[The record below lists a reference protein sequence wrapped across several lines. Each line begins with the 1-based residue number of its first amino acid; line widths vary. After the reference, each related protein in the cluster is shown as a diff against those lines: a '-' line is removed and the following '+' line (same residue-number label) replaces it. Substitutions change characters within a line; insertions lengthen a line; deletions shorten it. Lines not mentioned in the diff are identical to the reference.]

1 MGQEI
6 NLMINYPRT
15 KRDVRSRGSEKT
27 DADRAL
33 ACEFGKDFFDGDRR
47 NGYGG
52 FNYNERVWK
61 DVVPSFQ
68 QHYGLTGVSTLL
80 DVGCAKGF
88 MISDFAR
95 DIPGIDVRGVDISEY
110 AIQQAK
116 HDVSDRVSVA
126 NAIDLPFEDSS
137 FDLVISITTIHNL
150 EGDDLVAA
158 LREIMRV
165 SRGGAFITV
174 DAYRNDEEKKAM
186 FAWNLRRRP
195 FFMWMSGKRYLIR
208 LAILVITTG
217 LCPRGGIGPFRKTN

>member
-1 MGQEI
+1 MGHEI

-15 KRDVRSRGSEKT
+15 KRDVKARGAEKT

-33 ACEFGKDFFDGDRR
+33 AREFGKEFFDGDRR

-52 FNYNERVWK
+52 FHYNERFWK

-68 QHYGLTGVSTLL
+68 QHYGLTGDSALL

-110 AIQQAK
+110 AIQHAK
-116 HDVSDRVSVA
+116 DDVRDRVTVA
-126 NAIDLPFEDSS
+126 NAVDLPFEDNR

-150 EGDDLVAA
+150 AGDNLIAS

-165 SRGGAFITV
+165 SRGGAYITV
-174 DAYRNDEEKKAM
+174 DAYRNDEEKEAM
-186 FAWNLRRRP
+186 FAWNLTAKTILHVDEWKEV
-195 FFMWMSGKRYLIR
+195 FDQAGYTGDYYWFM
-208 LAILVITTG
+208 
-217 LCPRGGIGPFRKTN
+217 P

>member
-15 KRDVRSRGSEKT
+15 KRDVKSRGSEKT

-52 FNYNERVWK
+52 FHYNERFWK

-68 QHYGLTGVSTLL
+68 QHYSLTGDSTLL

-116 HDVSDRVSVA
+116 HDISDRVSVA

-150 EGDDLVAA
+150 EGNDLVAA

-186 FAWNLRRRP
+186 FAWNLTAKTILHVDEWKEV
-195 FFMWMSGKRYLIR
+195 FDQAGYSGDYYWFM
-208 LAILVITTG
+208 
-217 LCPRGGIGPFRKTN
+217 P

>member
-52 FNYNERVWK
+52 FNYNERFWK

-68 QHYGLTGVSTLL
+68 QHYGLTGDSTLL

-116 HDVSDRVSVA
+116 HDVSDCVSVA

-150 EGDDLVAA
+150 EGNDLVAA

-186 FAWNLRRRP
+186 FAWNLTAKTILHVDEWKEV
-195 FFMWMSGKRYLIR
+195 FDQAGYSGDYYWFM
-208 LAILVITTG
+208 
-217 LCPRGGIGPFRKTN
+217 P

>member
-15 KRDVRSRGSEKT
+15 KRDVKARGAEKT

-33 ACEFGKDFFDGDRR
+33 AREFGKDFFDGDRR

-52 FNYNERVWK
+52 FHYNERFWK

-68 QHYGLTGVSTLL
+68 QHYGLTGDSALL

-95 DIPGIDVRGVDISEY
+95 DIPGMDVRGVDISEY
-110 AIQQAK
+110 AIQHAK
-116 HDVSDRVSVA
+116 DDVRDRVTVA
-126 NAIDLPFEDSS
+126 NAIDLPFEDNS
-137 FDLVISITTIHNL
+137 FDVVISITTVHNL
-150 EGDDLVAA
+150 EGDDLIAS

-165 SRGGAFITV
+165 SRGGAYITV
-174 DAYRNDEEKKAM
+174 DAYRNDEEKEAM
-186 FAWNLRRRP
+186 FAWNLTAKTILHVDEWKEV
-195 FFMWMSGKRYLIR
+195 FDQAGYTGDYYWFM
-208 LAILVITTG
+208 
-217 LCPRGGIGPFRKTN
+217 P

>member
-15 KRDVRSRGSEKT
+15 KRDVKSRGSEKT

-52 FNYNERVWK
+52 FHYNERFWK

-68 QHYGLTGVSTLL
+68 QHYGLTGDSTLL

-116 HDVSDRVSVA
+116 HDISDRVSVA

-150 EGDDLVAA
+150 EGNDLVAA

-186 FAWNLRRRP
+186 FAWNLTAKTILHVDEWKEV
-195 FFMWMSGKRYLIR
+195 FDQAGYSGDYYWFM
-208 LAILVITTG
+208 
-217 LCPRGGIGPFRKTN
+217 P